1 MNNKIEFSD
10 NKPVE
15 RKKFHQEITKFST
28 FISLL
33 IQNLCLPCVK
43 RNITTSL
50 YSFFLKRRNLN
61 CSKYWE

>member
-33 IQNLCLPCVK
+33 IQNLCFAMCEKEYNDIV
-43 RNITTSL
+43 I
-50 YSFFLKRRNLN
+50 FLFP
-61 CSKYWE
+61 